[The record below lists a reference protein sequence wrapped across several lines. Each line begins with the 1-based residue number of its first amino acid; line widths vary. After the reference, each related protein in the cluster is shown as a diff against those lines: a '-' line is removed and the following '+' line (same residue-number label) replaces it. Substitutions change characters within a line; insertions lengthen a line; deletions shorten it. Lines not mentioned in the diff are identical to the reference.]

1 MDESKLTN
9 FLVKIWSILEDD
21 SIADTICWDRSGM
34 SFHIYDLYKFCE
46 VVLPRFFKHKNMSS
60 FVRQLNLYGFKKIA
74 AVDRSVLSYSDNL
87 TDHMQFYH
95 PLFRQGQP
103 ELLNQIKRNNK
114 RPANSVPN
122 APVAVKNSVDP
133 NTGEKLVTLP
143 ESDLICMLEELE
155 SLRGSHSHMQSA
167 IFELT
172 HDNEL
177 LWNEVGLLR
186 DQHLKQQQNVGKLVQ
201 FLISLMQPASGSHCA
216 QQKHGRMAG
225 MKRFVQIGESDPLAL
240 TSPMHQKQSW
250 DILSC
255 IQQDILSEA
264 LHYSSASSFSPPS
277 GQEAGRVA
285 QAPTPPGPSD
295 VKFKRPE
302 IIRSTNKFCF
312 PHEHKESMASPRHQ
326 LSMHLTTSQ
335 HSQLYNDRSAVVPF
349 SSAHKVNIANHKQL
363 MHPSAG
369 FMRMGNYQ
377 LPSKIESQSDSGNES
392 CSSGSALMLTSISRQ
407 GQSSH
412 EYDEHDENCQNESN
426 LECLQNSVEHDYAH
440 GDDFGVYSQED
451 FEMMAGPSN
460 SMVHADIDLDT
471 AAFEDFMDQS
481 EQAHDPEQY
490 SLQLMPFDSH
500 NAPSG
505 SMGNVQQ
512 DLILHSS
519 AKGTENKW
527 SVSA

>member
-1 MDESKLTN
+1 MDENKLTN

-21 SIADTICWDRSGM
+21 SIADTICWDCSGM

-114 RPANSVPN
+114 RPANSVTN
-122 APVAVKNSVDP
+122 TPVAVKNSVDP

-201 FLISLMQPASGSHCA
+201 FLISLMQPSSGSHCA
-216 QQKHGRMAG
+216 QQKHGRMGG

-250 DILSC
+250 EFLSC

-264 LHYSSASSFSPPS
+264 LNYSTASSFSPPT

-312 PHEHKESMASPRHQ
+312 PSEHKESMASPRHQ
-326 LSMHLTTSQ
+326 MSMHLTTSQ
-335 HSQLYNDRSAVVPF
+335 HSQLYNDRSAV
-349 SSAHKVNIANHKQL
+349 
-363 MHPSAG
+363 
-369 FMRMGNYQ
+369 
-377 LPSKIESQSDSGNES
+377 LPTKIESQSDSGNES
-392 CSSGSALMLTSISRQ
+392 CSSGSALMLTSIPSQ

-412 EYDEHDENCQNESN
+412 DYDEHDENCQSESN
-426 LECLQNSVEHDYAH
+426 LECLQDSVEHDYAH
-440 GDDFGVYSQED
+440 GDEYGVYSQED

-460 SMVHADIDLDT
+460 SMVHADDLDT

-481 EQAHDPEQY
+481 EQAHDSEQY

-505 SMGNVQQ
+505 SMGNAQQ
-512 DLILHSS
+512 ELILHSS